1 VGDEVLFI
9 DTWVQNDCTI
19 GRLSYGMFRCLTLEL
34 PWLNNKRNVSCIPS
48 GNYTA
53 IKYESPKHGPVLLI
67 QNVEDRSMI
76 EIHGGNFTYQIEG
89 CILVGDS
96 LKYLDNDS
104 VLDVTNSKVT
114 LRRLLAYLPDEVE
127 VAIVRTDKNPGA
139 S

>member
-1 VGDEVLFI
+1 MSDVLFI
-9 DTWVQNDCTI
+9 DTWTCADCTI
-19 GRLSYGMFRCLTLEL
+19 GRLSYGTFRCLTLEL
-34 PWLNNKRNVSCIPS
+34 PWLGNQRNVSCIPDGS
-48 GNYTA
+48 YTA
-53 IKYESPKHGPVLLI
+53 IKYDSPKHGPVLLI
-67 QNVEDRSMI
+67 QDVDGRSMI
-76 EIHGGNFTYQIEG
+76 EMHSGNFTYQIEG